1 MTLNFAYCYI
11 RLQNMRFLLPQQKLE
26 IHTWPIL
33 HQNPAIPRC
42 SQERSK
48 TIRGSLFLLQKRKHG
63 RQGASASSIY
73 SSIPSCITSPTAP
86 PSICAQRSH
95 LCSTAKGLPEASVT
109 IFSFHEG
116 NFAPPRTIE
125 DPPRV
130 FKTLQGSS
138 RPSKG
143 LQDPPRVFKT
153 LQGSSFLKEHSFF
166 HSVLSTI
173 KDHSR
178 VFKTIR
184 GSLRPFEGL

>member
-138 RPSKG
+138 
-143 LQDPPRVFKT
+143 
-153 LQGSSFLKEHSFF
+153 FLKEHSFF